1 MDFPVIYIA
10 GSGRCGST
18 LLERVLGEI
27 PGYVN
32 VGELIQMARE
42 TAPQNKR
49 AGAASRSPSAR
60 FGRRPANGPSAA
72 GTARAWRRSG
82 RRRPG

>member
-32 VGELIQMARE
+32 VGERSTRHARC
-42 TAPQNKR
+42 P
-49 AGAASRSPSAR
+49 
-60 FGRRPANGPSAA
+60 
-72 GTARAWRRSG
+72 
-82 RRRPG
+82 